1 MLFLIWS
8 LRNFVTQAGPQPVA
22 AAKSRWVF
30 PVSLE
35 GLKAASIA
43 ARFSDI
49 TCSFTAERQ
58 RRKHFPCGFSVFG
71 NSSPMPRT
79 KPRNA
84 EGRVNAP
91 LGKAK
96 TDLDKLAK
104 KEGTTSTN
112 LARVLILDGMQRI
125 ASGELRFRGPSIEP
139 VEERSQ

>member
-1 MLFLIWS
+1 M
-8 LRNFVTQAGPQPVA
+8 
-22 AAKSRWVF
+22 
-30 PVSLE
+30 
-35 GLKAASIA
+35 
-43 ARFSDI
+43 
-49 TCSFTAERQ
+49 
-58 RRKHFPCGFSVFG
+58 
-71 NSSPMPRT
+71 
-79 KPRNA
+79 
-84 EGRVNAP
+84 NAP